1 MGAVVSSKLPYK
13 SVKDAKK
20 AGKTQAEIDAWLAAN
35 RTPAAS
41 AASAAASATETK
53 STLNDVIKE
62 IQFDESNDS
71 NGSRAVRAR
80 A

>member
-1 MGAVVSSKLPYK
+1 MGAVVSSKLPYT

-53 STLNDVIKE
+53 SALNDAIKE
-62 IQFDESNDS
+62 IQFDESK
-71 NGSRAVRAR
+71 GSRVVRAR